1 MDQNE
6 REENIEKII
15 TSIALDNA
23 HAIES
28 ALEESNN
35 REIAQAI
42 RYMSSDDREKV
53 LSLLSPEDSSEVLA
67 NLYNIDEEE
76 NNTVELEIVSEVPEV
91 EIIEKD
97 VDHEY
102 VEYNWH
108 NIIAPSKEELETLS
122 EELDIP
128 MDFLISP
135 LDIDER
141 PRVEVDGKNMLVL
154 IRTPH
159 YDESKDIQYITVPLG
174 IIFSDN
180 MILTVSFIKND
191 VIQAFAD
198 GKLKGLSTVS
208 RSRFLLQIFSGTA
221 RVYLDYLKQI
231 NKQTSLVE
239 KKLQKSMKNKELI
252 EFLNIEKSLVY
263 FATSLKANDLVLDRL
278 QRTGML
284 NLQSEEA
291 DLLEDVIIENR
302 QAIDMTNIH
311 SDILSALMDAFA
323 SIISNNLNSVMK
335 FLTSITIILMFP
347 VWVASVYGMN
357 IRLPFQDLS
366 YAFEITMGFS
376 VFLSLCSAILFWKK
390 KWF

>member
-6 REENIEKII
+6 KEENIEKII
-15 TSIALDNA
+15 ASIALDNV
-23 HAIES
+23 HAMES
-28 ALEESNN
+28 ALEEASN

-76 NNTVELEIVSEVPEV
+76 TNNVELESVGEISEV
-91 EIIEKD
+91 EIIEKNI
-97 VDHEY
+97 DHEY
-102 VEYNWH
+102 IEYSWH

-122 EELDIP
+122 EELDIS
-128 MDFLISP
+128 MDFLMSP

-141 PRVEVDGKNMLVL
+141 PRVEVDGRNMLIL

-159 YDESKDIQYITVPLG
+159 FDESKDIQYITVPLG

-180 MILTVSFIKND
+180 MILTISFIKND

-221 RVYLDYLKQI
+221 RIYLDYLKRI
-231 NKQTSLVE
+231 DKQTSLVE

-263 FATSLKANDLVLDRL
+263 FATSLRANELVLDRL

-284 NLQSEEA
+284 QMQSDEA
-291 DLLEDVIIENR
+291 DLLEDVIIEIR
-302 QAIDMTNIH
+302 QAIEMTNIH
-311 SDILSALMDAFA
+311 SNILSALMDAFA
-323 SIISNNLNSVMK
+323 SIISNNLNAVMK
-335 FLTSITIILMFP
+335 FLTSVTIILMFP
-347 VWVASVYGMN
+347 VWVSSVYGMN
-357 IRLPFQDLS
+357 INLPFQHS
-366 YAFEITMGFS
+366 SHAFAITMGFS
-376 VFLSLCSAILFWKK
+376 IFLSVCGAILFWKR

>member
-6 REENIEKII
+6 KEENIEKII
-15 TSIALDNA
+15 TSIALDNV
-23 HAIES
+23 HAMES
-28 ALEESNN
+28 ALEEANN

-67 NLYNIDEEE
+67 NLYNMDEEE
-76 NNTVELEIVSEVPEV
+76 TNTVELESVGEIPEV
-91 EIIEKD
+91 EIIEKNI
-97 VDHEY
+97 DHEY
-102 VEYNWH
+102 IEYNWH

-128 MDFLISP
+128 IDFLMSP

-141 PRVEVDGKNMLVL
+141 PRVEVDGRNMLIL

-159 YDESKDIQYITVPLG
+159 FDESKDIQYITVPLG

-180 MILTVSFIKND
+180 MILTISFIKND

-221 RVYLDYLKQI
+221 RVYLDYLKRI
-231 NKQTSLVE
+231 DKQTSLIE

-263 FATSLKANDLVLDRL
+263 FATSLRANELVLDRL

-284 NLQSEEA
+284 QMQADET
-291 DLLEDVIIENR
+291 DLLEDVIIEIR
-302 QAIDMTNIH
+302 QAIEMTNIH
-311 SDILSALMDAFA
+311 SNILSALMDAFA
-323 SIISNNLNSVMK
+323 SIISNNLNAVMK
-335 FLTSITIILMFP
+335 FLTSVTIILMFP
-347 VWVASVYGMN
+347 VWVSSVYGMN
-357 IRLPFQDLS
+357 INLPFQHS
-366 YAFEITMGFS
+366 PHAFAITMGFS
-376 VFLSLCSAILFWKK
+376 IFLSVCGAILFWKR

>member
-6 REENIEKII
+6 KEENIEKII
-15 TSIALDNA
+15 TSIALDNI
-23 HAIES
+23 HAMES
-28 ALEESNN
+28 ALEEANN

-53 LSLLSPEDSSEVLA
+53 LNLLSPEDSSEVLA
-67 NLYNIDEEE
+67 NLYNMDEEE
-76 NNTVELEIVSEVPEV
+76 TNTVELESVDEISEV
-91 EIIEKD
+91 EIIEKNI
-97 VDHEY
+97 DHEY
-102 VEYNWH
+102 IEYNWH

-128 MDFLISP
+128 MDFLMSP

-141 PRVEVDGKNMLVL
+141 PRVEVDGRNMLIL

-159 YDESKDIQYITVPLG
+159 FDESKDIQYITVPLG

-180 MILTVSFIKND
+180 MILTISFIKND

-221 RVYLDYLKQI
+221 RVYLDYLKRI
-231 NKQTSLVE
+231 DKQTSLVE

-263 FATSLKANDLVLDRL
+263 FATSLRANELVLDRL
-278 QRTGML
+278 QRTGT
-284 NLQSEEA
+284 LQMQADEA
-291 DLLEDVIIENR
+291 DLLEDVIIEIR
-302 QAIDMTNIH
+302 QAIEMTNIH
-311 SDILSALMDAFA
+311 SNILSALMDAFA
-323 SIISNNLNSVMK
+323 SIISNNLNAVMK
-335 FLTSITIILMFP
+335 FLTSVTIILMFP
-347 VWVASVYGMN
+347 VWVSSVYGMN
-357 IRLPFQDLS
+357 INLPFQHS
-366 YAFEITMGFS
+366 PHAFVITMGFS
-376 VFLSLCSAILFWKK
+376 IFLSVCGAILFWKR